1 MSRIALFP
9 LSSVLLPSGRMSL
22 QIFEQ
27 RYLDLVAHCMRE
39 GEGFGVVWLQQG
51 SEVSGG
57 SLDTPNVGEYGTYAR
72 IVDWDQL
79 PNGLL
84 GITIEG
90 HEPFDV
96 QSVWREPSGLVK
108 AEVVWRDLPETIQLP
123 DSHASLAEVL
133 EGLLR
138 HPQIQ
143 RLQLDSDLTDGWRVG
158 AQLAQLLPI
167 DEGLKYQL
175 QGLTSVEQLLEEM
188 DNILVELSGESD
200 QTGR

>member
-1 MSRIALFP
+1 MSEIALFP

-39 GEGFGVVWLQQG
+39 SEGFGIVWLQQG
-51 SEVSGG
+51 SEVSGA

-90 HEPFDV
+90 QEPFDL
-96 QSVWREPSGLVK
+96 QSVWRDIEHL
-108 AEVVWRDLPETIQLP
+108 
-123 DSHASLAEVL
+123 
-133 EGLLR
+133 
-138 HPQIQ
+138 
-143 RLQLDSDLTDGWRVG
+143 
-158 AQLAQLLPI
+158 
-167 DEGLKYQL
+167 
-175 QGLTSVEQLLEEM
+175 
-188 DNILVELSGESD
+188 
-200 QTGR
+200 